1 MEINDSFILL
11 GGLAQELLLT
21 CVEAA
26 REVSNPPS
34 RTRRYPMTAFIN
46 LLADLDS
53 VKFHIS
59 LTVAVICMYILV
71 WIIGTD
77 QVF

>member
-1 MEINDSFILL
+1 
-11 GGLAQELLLT
+11 
-21 CVEAA
+21 
-26 REVSNPPS
+26 
-34 RTRRYPMTAFIN
+34 MTAFIN

-59 LTVAVICMYILV
+59 LIVAVICMSILV